1 MNRGAESR
9 SDAWLETHAYL
20 RPLGRVCDR
29 VEGAALRI
37 AAGAPRPASPDFET
51 YRSDFLA
58 GVPLLQSG
66 SAVVDLEPA
75 GAAAVAL
82 VREIASD
89 SEAGWLSDEARALDA
104 QLRGEP
110 EAPLR
115 VAAWLAGDEDA
126 LEVSAPR
133 RGLLRYLG
141 WIAASRWLSPLVAA
155 FERWRGAMDGADGGN
170 DERWLRRYCP
180 LCGSPPAM
188 AQLVGIDPGRKRL
201 LACGC
206 CGSRWQFKRMGCP
219 FCEADSQK
227 IAVVTVEGEGG
238 LRIDHCESCRGYVK
252 TYDGQ
257 GREDLLLS
265 DWTSLHVDLIAQD
278 RGLRRLAASLYDL
291 DSAVPPA

>member
-1 MNRGAESR
+1 MSGGAESR
-9 SDAWLETHAYL
+9 SDAWLERHAYL

-29 VEGAALRI
+29 VERAALRI
-37 AAGAPRPASPDFET
+37 ASGAPRPAPPDFEA

-66 SAVVDLEPA
+66 SDVVDLEPA

-82 VREIASD
+82 LREIASD
-89 SEAGWLSDEARALDA
+89 SEAGRLSDEARALDA
-104 QLRGEP
+104 QLRSVP
-110 EAPLR
+110 EAPRR
-115 VAAWLAGDEDA
+115 VAEWLAGDEDGVA
-126 LEVSAPR
+126 VSSP
-133 RGLLRYLG
+133 GLLRYLG
-141 WIAASRWLSPLVAA
+141 WIAASRWLAPVVAG

-238 LRIDHCESCRGYVK
+238 LRIDHCESCLGYVK
-252 TYDGQ
+252 TYAGQ

-278 RGLRRLAASLYDL
+278 RGLRRLAASLYEL